1 MVRSPRANTG
11 RNTTTREKPAAAGTT
26 RSTRRLRRDLH
37 LAELGGRL
45 SDEREAIEDLLPET
59 AVDRPATE
67 PVVLTTEDVSR
78 RFNVS
83 TKTVDRWR
91 TRGLVGTRMLVGNR
105 QRIGFLESD
114 VADFVAAHSE
124 EVERG
129 SRFSQLSDMER
140 MRIVDEARQHARNGC
155 TSGEAIR
162 RVAATVGRSVDAV
175 RQTLRNHDREHPQ
188 DAVFPFAFSPTT
200 DDMKRE
206 IYRRYRSG
214 ATRDDLAREYSRPRT
229 AIDRMLSEARFE
241 ALLNEPIDY
250 VYSAMFD
257 QPGAAAI
264 ILGPAPSPRTRQRIG
279 KAPAGLPPY
288 LASLY
293 AVPLLTAEQEAHYFR
308 KMNFLK
314 HQAKQYRDGLRRDSV
329 TDEQVNRLE
338 DLLDQASEVKDLL
351 IRSNLRLVVSIA
363 KKNIR
368 PGNDFFEMVSDGNMS
383 LIRAIEKFDY
393 SKGFKLSTYA
403 TWAIR
408 RNFARSIPAEHSHQ
422 DRFRTGSDEM
432 FQHSAD
438 EGSNEFQQERVH
450 NQQHDALM
458 KILKK
463 LQDRERDILV
473 CRYGLAQGSEPLTL
487 EQVGERFGV
496 TKERIRQLETRAL
509 TKLRNIAQEEK
520 LDIPGI

>member
-1 MVRSPRANTG
+1 
-11 RNTTTREKPAAAGTT
+11 
-26 RSTRRLRRDLH
+26 
-37 LAELGGRL
+37 
-45 SDEREAIEDLLPET
+45 
-59 AVDRPATE
+59 
-67 PVVLTTEDVSR
+67 
-78 RFNVS
+78 
-83 TKTVDRWR
+83 
-91 TRGLVGTRMLVGNR
+91 
-105 QRIGFLESD
+105 
-114 VADFVAAHSE
+114 
-124 EVERG
+124 
-129 SRFSQLSDMER
+129 
-140 MRIVDEARQHARNGC
+140 
-155 TSGEAIR
+155 
-162 RVAATVGRSVDAV
+162 
-175 RQTLRNHDREHPQ
+175 
-188 DAVFPFAFSPTT
+188 
-200 DDMKRE
+200 
-206 IYRRYRSG
+206 
-214 ATRDDLAREYSRPRT
+214 LAREYSRPRT

-250 VYSAMFD
+250 VYSPMFD
-257 QPGAAAI
+257 QPGAAAT

-293 AVPLLTAEQEAHYFR
+293 AVPLLTAEQEAHHFR

-314 HQAKQYRDGLRRDSV
+314 HQAKQYRDSLRKDSV

-338 DLLDQASEVKDLL
+338 ELLDQASAVKDLL

-422 DRFRTGSDEM
+422 DRFRTGSEEM